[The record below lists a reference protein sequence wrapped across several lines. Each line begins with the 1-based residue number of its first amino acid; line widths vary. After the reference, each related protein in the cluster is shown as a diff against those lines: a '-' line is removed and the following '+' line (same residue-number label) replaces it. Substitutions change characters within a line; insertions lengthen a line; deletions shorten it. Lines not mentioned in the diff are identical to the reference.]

1 MKVRSRPICMLVLL
15 VIIGASPSSALASC
29 WSEAAALYDVD
40 PILLKAIGWH
50 ESRGWSGA
58 KGPVLPDGNRAIGVM
73 QINTVHLPI
82 LTRAG
87 IRREDLLDA
96 CTSEKVG
103 AWVLANCIKQ
113 FGPTW
118 KAVGCY
124 NTGPASSNVAAQL
137 RYVRSVQ
144 RYYSAYQ
151 RDAAREQQK

>member
-15 VIIGASPSSALASC
+15 TIIGASPLSALASC

-50 ESRGWSGA
+50 ESHGWSGA

-73 QINTVHLPI
+73 QINTVHLPT

-144 RYYSAYQ
+144 RYYAAYQ

>member
-1 MKVRSRPICMLVLL
+1 MFVLL
-15 VIIGASPSSALASC
+15 IILVCGHASIVHAAC
-29 WSEAAALYDVD
+29 WNEAAAMYDVD

-58 KGPVLPDGNRAIGVM
+58 KGPILPDGNRAIGVM
-73 QINTVHLPI
+73 QINTVHLPT
-82 LTRAG
+82 LTRVG

-103 AWVLANCIKQ
+103 AWVLANCISQ

-124 NTGPASSNVAAQL
+124 NTGPASNNVAAQL

-144 RYYSAYQ
+144 RYYAAYQ